1 MKKTICVQEANEVDI
16 VFRDR
21 TYTATFNMRAV
32 LYLQEELSKTGIK
45 ELPYEHFAA
54 IALYAGIR
62 VNHQDFTM
70 EEANT
75 LALTMRPHDL
85 QEILEEYAKSANGVD
100 LREQDEKTKKMIAQ
114 ILKGAVGMQKI

>member
-1 MKKTICVQEANEVDI
+1 
-16 VFRDR
+16 
-21 TYTATFNMRAV
+21 
-32 LYLQEELSKTGIK
+32 
-45 ELPYEHFAA
+45 
-54 IALYAGIR
+54 
-62 VNHQDFTM
+62 M

-100 LREQDEKTKKMIAQ
+100 LQEQDEKTKKMIAQ

>member
-45 ELPYEHFAA
+45 ELTYEHFAA

-62 VNHQDFTM
+62 VNHQGFTM

-100 LREQDEKTKKMIAQ
+100 LQEQDEKTKKMIAQ

>member
-62 VNHQDFTM
+62 VNHQGFTM

-85 QEILEEYAKSANGVD
+85 QEILEEYAKSAKDRKSV
-100 LREQDEKTKKMIAQ
+100 
-114 ILKGAVGMQKI
+114 V